1 MCMIIINRGDLMNDV
16 NVKNA
21 SWMLI
26 FLLIL
31 FVIFSAG
38 FYFYSHDNSS
48 IFTQINNP
56 DLKE

>member
-1 MCMIIINRGDLMNDV
+1 MIIINRGDLMNDV
-16 NVKNA
+16 NVKNV

-38 FYFYSHDNSS
+38 FYFYTHDNSS

-56 DLKE
+56 DQKE